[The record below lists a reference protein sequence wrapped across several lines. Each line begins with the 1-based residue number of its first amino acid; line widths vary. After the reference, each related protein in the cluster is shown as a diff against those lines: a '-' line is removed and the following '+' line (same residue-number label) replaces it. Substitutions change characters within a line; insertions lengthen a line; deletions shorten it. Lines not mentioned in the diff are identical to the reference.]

1 MDKSVFV
8 LKGFKGLG
16 TVWFAE
22 LFLQGNNLDLSL
34 VESRLKK
41 EIEEF
46 ENKYS
51 RFQEESLLN
60 QLNKNK
66 SIQYDEDLAKM
77 LEIAK
82 EASLKSGVVFN
93 IFIKEKLEE
102 KGYGKKVAEVSTKD
116 FSETSRTEVI
126 DDKIILRGN
135 KGIDLGGIGKGYLI
149 DKLANILSKEFGIK
163 YFLVNGGGDIY
174 VTSNNEKEIEI
185 FLEHPTKEGEYIYK
199 IKIKNKA
206 FCVSSSFKRM
216 WLVEDKE
223 VNHFI
228 GDNEEV
234 WATSYVV
241 GGNATITDIF
251 ATVAC
256 ILSSQ
261 ESKLINVANEFSV
274 EYFVV
279 NKAGQIYKSTDFPEL
294 ME

>member
-22 LFLQGNNLDLSL
+22 LFLQGLNADVSL
-34 VESRLKK
+34 IEERLKK

-66 SIQYDEDLAKM
+66 SIQYDKDLVKM

-82 EASLKSGVVFN
+82 EASLKSGGIFN
-93 IFIKEKLEE
+93 IFIKEKLEN
-102 KGYGKKVAEVSTKD
+102 KGYGKKVTEVSQG
-116 FSETSRTEVI
+116 ETSEASATELVG
-126 DDKIILRGN
+126 DKIILRGN

-174 VTSNNEKEIEI
+174 VTSNNEEKIEI
-185 FLEHPTKEGEYIYK
+185 FLEHPTKQGEYIYK
-199 IKIKNKA
+199 IKIKDKA
-206 FCVSSSFKRM
+206 FCSSSSFKRM

-228 GDNEEV
+228 GDDEEV
-234 WATSYVV
+234 WASSYVISD
-241 GGNATITDIF
+241 GATNADIF

-256 ILSSQ
+256 LISSNKD
-261 ESKLINVANEFSV
+261 KLIDYSKDFNVD
-274 EYFVV
+274 YFVI
-279 NKAGQIYKSTDFPEL
+279 NKEGNIYRSNNFPEL
-294 ME
+294 SV